1 MDCDWRIGKEVAVV
15 PGFARKVFESC
26 ECLVSSKLK
35 TDLDNETGLVKAEA
49 SSILGTPAHRVPCCV
64 I

>member
-1 MDCDWRIGKEVAVV
+1 VAVV

-26 ECLVSSKLK
+26 ECLVSSELK
-35 TDLDNETGLVKAEA
+35 TDLDNETELVKAEA